1 MKGVVAYRFAYGLP
15 GDWLKARAYEESI
28 GLPVSL
34 HRKKTPSELEVDS
47 MFAEMNLE
55 PDPFEWRRKE
65 RLGRTEQP
73 DREEYERDGAAA
85 YYSRLP
91 KAGFGEYRRP
101 IGPRPRDD
109 EIPGLLPRA
118 PPDNCGDL
126 VRGGTEIGSAM
137 QLHNDLL
144 EDQVKALTR
153 ENEALKR
160 DNERLVALQEG
171 RAQVQFQLDPA
182 AAAKEL
188 RRHHELFLVRADTGE
203 RSLLAT
209 FDAAYPRFPKVVE
222 TSPQRGYDKN
232 LAKINGLPCLKAALT
247 CDGAGLTNFLRWLTE
262 QNKAAIINETP
273 RIYLAPQVLTVL
285 RWGPSDK
292 YTRQEFE
299 LRIEI

>member
-1 MKGVVAYRFAYGLP
+1 
-15 GDWLKARAYEESI
+15 
-28 GLPVSL
+28 
-34 HRKKTPSELEVDS
+34 

-55 PDPFEWRRKE
+55 PDPLEWRRKE
-65 RLGRTEQP
+65 RLGRTQQP

-91 KAGFGEYRRP
+91 KAGFGETRRP
-101 IGPRPRDD
+101 IGSRPRDD
-109 EIPGLLPRA
+109 GIPGLLPRA
-118 PPDNCGDL
+118 PPDNRGDL

-137 QLHNDLL
+137 QLHSDLL

-188 RRHHELFLVRADTGE
+188 RRHHELFLVRADPGE

-273 RIYLAPQVLTVL
+273 RIYLTPQVLAVI